1 MLELKNKN
9 QIQTSETSEW
19 SVNCEGKLTSLNKLE
34 NHFLPRISHLLPEW
48 FFKMPLKYDIKEF
61 CVFAYFAY
69 VLIIHKP
76 YSWQVSLN
84 MNIFLDCFRLVSHF
98 PEFQNHKW
106 INIRAIV
113 FWLKNAY
120 SSIICVMCSVYFSV
134 FFLSFLL
141 CTSPP
146 HCKRLGQVNTIKW
159 NISAKW
165 KLLFL
170 IVLVVSKIILNETQ
184 VTSKNPN

>member
-1 MLELKNKN
+1 M
-9 QIQTSETSEW
+9 
-19 SVNCEGKLTSLNKLE
+19 
-34 NHFLPRISHLLPEW
+34 
-48 FFKMPLKYDIKEF
+48 
-61 CVFAYFAY
+61 
-69 VLIIHKP
+69 
-76 YSWQVSLN
+76 
-84 MNIFLDCFRLVSHF
+84 
-98 PEFQNHKW
+98 
-106 INIRAIV
+106 NIRAIV

-184 VTSKNPN
+184 VTSKKPQLNTPQQTPSAIINKTTPQNIWVSKSVPLSWDKEKRKFLRGLGIVITCIMIFELNKSPKDLSKVKKLCDVRLAVGHSWQVYCRLKFCFIFLCGISNTV